1 MPNKPTHSDSPT
13 TAGPGRPTLASRASA
28 LLVTLLLL
36 TIVTT
41 IVVLMFQAVTID
53 RRLAADFQKGV
64 QARAI
69 SQFALD
75 DALQTLQSALNN
87 LDDPFGATTAATNF
101 WAVAPGRLDLFSLA
115 SGNSR
120 PQRTTSIAL
129 HSGYDTSKELV
140 DLNFTNASGTR
151 AIWPGGQE
159 MPVNWK
165 PVLKNPTAAA
175 SAANPIVGRYA
186 FWVDD
191 ESSKV
196 NINTADGTELYTTN
210 SYGVGTPSS
219 VRLRAI
225 LSTLGTNDIK
235 AISAEAISN
244 QFSDLSEVGRL
255 NTNYLAA
262 VRSNAF
268 FLTEYSRSPE
278 FNIFNE
284 PRFQLASMWGGNR
297 ASNGITGNGTVGTPT
312 NFIPSSAPSRQPLD
326 FRLSSSPAANT
337 TSRPNFPA
345 RSIYPTPFQLTNTN
359 FSSFW
364 PYMPINNPDYVY
376 TGNANSYL
384 NYLSGT
390 IASIS
395 QITNNVGNTNN
406 YLFGVGSGP
415 TGTVNYNS
423 PERFEAARRLALYLT
438 GTNAN
443 NSTITWPFAQPNY
456 TNKYSLSQLDSIIIQ
471 TLDRVNLVMNN
482 DSSQRATSFTIP
494 PLLAPYGI
502 LGTNPVIGQGTSPKL
517 CELLFAFSYVAR
529 DVGVGY
535 DDGAQIFAGY
545 YRKAFAPGHYL
556 NPATI
561 RTNFPTSD
569 DPNYGPCMSK
579 EGSISG
585 TLTTPNLN
593 TYDSYPVNSV
603 HQAYSTWPRPTA
615 GAGSAAV
622 VPPFMTYPPFPAQTL
637 AGTTYPGGGSY
648 YPNPWVQNP
657 AISTNT
663 APYGSQWGD
672 TLLQAVDQ
680 NDLCAGLDFNL
691 HPQSAPDPDPRAP
704 YFRRGGNGT
713 FQSAN
718 INTMFT
724 NSGTT
729 YNNWYGSIWGINS
742 SVRNSGGHAGHL
754 ETGAGQ
760 WSQRPGWYVTQNGWG
775 TWNVISLRTRHT
787 WNTSTTPPTRLI
799 TNTLS
804 GFDANYTNPVTS
816 VTFRGGVNYM
826 ANIFRGGGASLPIQ
840 GVMEVVPLSMVTAIP
855 MLGANTII
863 KPGLPSTNSVIPF
876 PASVTISASAPN
888 QYVWAYVEDPMVN
901 KFPGDWTVTRSTTMP
916 SHTLGLPATSSTF
929 DFKTNANTAANRDLA
944 SFWGPMSP
952 NEYGVNSML
961 NLPSVGSLQY
971 IRTKMMPDDS
981 GPNTNRGVPFRCL
994 SFAGEANTTQ
1004 SGIPDWAILDLMT
1017 VPQAV
1022 YERPGNLI
1030 LSGATNVI
1038 NLTYGG
1044 ATTGKLNPNGSALF
1058 PWVTNSSTYI
1068 RPQPLTA
1075 VFTDLRYNLDGTTN
1089 FTALTTNLASTL
1101 ASNVATFIATNG
1113 PLSMAG
1119 RISDIPAING
1129 FGATVNPTRND
1140 IVSQSIGLLET
1151 RSSVF
1156 SVWVAAQS
1164 TAKKPANT
1172 GYGSFET
1179 GDSVQAEKRYRFT
1192 VERYLDP
1199 GVDGVPGNANSP
1211 GPDNVVGTLD
1221 DTVDATYNPPNPK
1234 YKYRIINAQEIL

>member
-53 RRLAADFQKGV
+53 RRLASDFQKGV

-235 AISAEAISN
+235 AISAAAISN
-244 QFSDLSEVGRL
+244 QFTDLSEVGRL

-284 PRFQLASMWGGNR
+284 PRFYLAMVLAGNR
-297 ASNGITGNGTVGTPT
+297 GTNSFSGSGTMGSPT
-312 NFIPSSAPSRQPLD
+312 NYVGRDFAVTGTGTYTNRLNLD
-326 FRLSSSPAANT
+326 YRHSTIITYGSLTNIS
-337 TSRPNFPA
+337 FPA
-345 RSIYPTPFQLTNTN
+345 RFLYPAPLQLTNTN
-359 FSSFW
+359 RASFW
-364 PYMPINNPDYVY
+364 PFIPTIECDSSPGPSD
-376 TGNANSYL
+376 
-384 NYLSGT
+384 SGQ
-390 IASIS
+390 IASTAKIS
-395 QITNNVGNTNN
+395 TALGTQSNNFAFST
-406 YLFGVGSGP
+406 
-415 TGTVNYNS
+415 YNS
-423 PERFEAARRLALYLT
+423 MERFNAAFGLAKYFV

-443 NSTITWPFAQPNY
+443 NQAITWPFSQANFSS
-456 TNKYSLSQLDSIIIQ
+456 KYSTRQIDSIVVQ
-471 TLDRVNLVMNN
+471 ALDMAQMPIFGLY
-482 DSSQRATSFTIP
+482 QRA
-494 PLLAPYGI
+494 PLFAPYGI
-502 LGTNPVIGQGTSPKL
+502 LGSQPVIGLGNGPKL
-517 CELLFAFSYVAR
+517 MEVMYRFTFTPLYDGSMNIIGATLRPELWSK
-529 DVGVGY
+529 GY
-535 DDGAQIFAGY
+535 T
-545 YRKAFAPGHYL
+545 PCHYL
-556 NPATI
+556 NPITPGMATPCTQLNGMTWI
-561 RTNFPTSD
+561 GTGAVAALFQSADYPLLNWNNRTNDWTNAS
-569 DPNYGPCMSK
+569 S
-579 EGSISG
+579 SI
-585 TLTTPNLN
+585 
-593 TYDSYPVNSV
+593 
-603 HQAYSTWPRPTA
+603 
-615 GAGSAAV
+615 
-622 VPPFMTYPPFPAQTL
+622 TYPPIPALQ
-637 AGTTYPGGGSY
+637 GYPGGATF
-648 YPNPWVQNP
+648 YPNASVVN
-657 AISTNT
+657 ANLSTNT
-663 APYGSQWGD
+663 SNPYGSFWGD
-672 TLLQAVDQ
+672 SLLQAVDQ
-680 NDLCAGLDFNL
+680 NGDSAGVDFMQN
-691 HPQSAPDPDPRAP
+691 PNNRADPDPRASRYRKP
-704 YFRRGGNGT
+704 GIGGTNWGTGAGNSTVPRGFAWHQKDDFAANIPGLTRTTAGNDAQVAGIYSTVGNAGGKSTLPTRDYLTNGIPRLTSITMQGGWTYRLSFFGHRGIYQAIPLASLAGTVNGT
-713 FQSAN
+713 NNALISTNLPSSSAVVPFPAGVT
-718 INTMFT
+718 IDATTPTRCVSFSVADPFVSTMPGDWS
-724 NSGTT
+724 NNVSSGTT
-729 YNNWYGSIWGINS
+729 
-742 SVRNSGGHAGHL
+742 L
-754 ETGAGQ
+754 
-760 WSQRPGWYVTQNGWG
+760 P
-775 TWNVISLRTRHT
+775 
-787 WNTSTTPPTRLI
+787 
-799 TNTLS
+799 TNTLAWPATLLGLGQSS
-804 GFDANYTNPVTS
+804 GRDYTNTTNHNTRS
-816 VTFRGGVNYM
+816 VDM
-826 ANIFRGGGASLPIQ
+826 ASMWAPIPNVEYPRSLASSTKTTNNIPNSL
-840 GVMEVVPLSMVTAIP
+840 SF
-855 MLGANTII
+855 
-863 KPGLPSTNSVIPF
+863 PSTG
-876 PASVTISASAPN
+876 T
-888 QYVWAYVEDPMVN
+888 
-901 KFPGDWTVTRSTTMP
+901 
-916 SHTLGLPATSSTF
+916 
-929 DFKTNANTAANRDLA
+929 
-944 SFWGPMSP
+944 
-952 NEYGVNSML
+952 
-961 NLPSVGSLQY
+961 LQY
-971 IRTKMMPDDS
+971 IRTKMMPPDDA
-981 GPNTNRGVPFRCL
+981 GNIDRGQPFRCL
-994 SFAGEANTTQ
+994 SFAGATNTTQ
-1004 SGIPDWAILDLMT
+1004 SGIPDWAILDLLT
-1017 VPQAV
+1017 VPQAI
-1022 YERPGNLI
+1022 YETPGRPTIGTI
-1030 LSGATNVI
+1030 TSVI

-1044 ATTGKLNPNGSALF
+1044 ASTGKLNPNGSALF

-1101 ASNVATFIATNG
+1101 ASNVATYIAANG

-1119 RISDIPAING
+1119 QICDIPAINAY
-1129 FGATVNPTRND
+1129 GAGTINPTRND

-1164 TAKKPANT
+1164 LTKKPSNT

-1179 GDSVQAEKRYRFT
+1179 GDFVQAEKRYRFT
-1192 VERYLDP
+1192 VERYLDL

-1221 DTVDATYNPPNPK
+1221 DTVDAVYNPPNPK

>member
-1 MPNKPTHSDSPT
+1 MPNKPEYHSDSPK

-64 QARAI
+64 QARTI

-101 WAVAPGRLDLFSLA
+101 WAVAPGRIDLFSLA
-115 SGNSR
+115 SGSSR
-120 PQRTTSIAL
+120 PQRTTTIAL
-129 HSGYDTSKELV
+129 HSGYDTSQELV

-151 AIWPGGQE
+151 AIWPGGLD

-165 PVLKNPTAAA
+165 PVLKNPSAAA

-219 VRLRAI
+219 VRLGAI
-225 LSTLGTNDIK
+225 LTTLSTNDIK
-235 AISAEAISN
+235 AISAAAIFN
-244 QFSDLSEVGRL
+244 QFTDLSEVVRADT
-255 NTNYLAA
+255 NSPPTNYLAA

-268 FLTEYSRSPE
+268 FLTEYSRSTE

-284 PRFQLASMWGGNR
+284 PRFQLASMWGGN
-297 ASNGITGNGTVGTPT
+297 SSPT
-312 NFIPSSAPSRQPLD
+312 NFIPSTAPGRLPLD
-326 FRLSSSPAANT
+326 FRISLYPVDNT
-337 TSRPNFPA
+337 IPRTNFPA
-345 RSIYPTPFQLTNTN
+345 RSIYPAPLQLTNTN
-359 FSSFW
+359 FSRFW
-364 PYMPINNPDYVY
+364 PYMPINNPGFVY
-376 TGNANSYL
+376 TDTTSANL

-406 YLFGVGSGP
+406 YLFGVGFGP
-415 TGTVNYNS
+415 TGSGTFNYNS

-482 DSSQRATSFTIP
+482 DSSQKSLSFTIP

-517 CELLFAFSYVAR
+517 CELLFDFSYVPK

-561 RTNFPTSD
+561 RTNFPNSD
-569 DPNYGPCMSK
+569 NPNYGPCMFK

-603 HQAYSTWPRPTA
+603 HQAYSTWPRSATN
-615 GAGSAAV
+615 AGSAAV
-622 VPPFMTYPPFPAQTL
+622 VPPFMAYPTFPAQTL

-680 NDLCAGLDFNL
+680 NGLCAGLDFNL

-718 INTMFT
+718 SITEFT
-724 NSGTT
+724 NNGTT
-729 YNNWYGSIWGINS
+729 HYKWYGSIWGIDS
-742 SVRNSGGHAGHL
+742 SSRCSGGHAGHL
-754 ETGAGQ
+754 ETGAGK

-775 TWNVISLRTRHT
+775 MPRTTNSYSLRTRHT

-876 PASVTISASAPN
+876 PASVTISATAPN

-901 KFPGDWTVTRSTTMP
+901 KFPGDWTVTRLTTMP

-994 SFAGEANTTQ
+994 SFAGVSDPTQ

-1017 VPQAV
+1017 VPQAI
-1022 YERPGNLI
+1022 YDKPGNLI

-1089 FTALTTNLASTL
+1089 FLTNSLTSASTL

-1119 RISDIPAING
+1119 QISDIPAING

-1140 IVSQSIGLLET
+1140 IVSQSVGLLET

-1179 GDSVQAEKRYRFT
+1179 GDIVQAEKRYHFT
-1192 VERYLDP
+1192 VERYLDL

-1221 DTVDATYNPPNPK
+1221 DTVDATYNPTNPK